1 VTASLNSGNTYDFSY
16 YIEVAPGNPGL
27 VISEASAGVVQTV
40 GASTITTTLTNIAGP
55 QVLGP
60 TSTHTGLVAIA
71 GGGVT
76 LLDVTDVITVAA
88 GSDIT
93 GFSNSFLES
102 GVPVPEPASLVL
114 LGTALAGLGFA
125 TARRRG

>member
-1 VTASLNSGNTYDFSY
+1 M
-16 YIEVAPGNPGL
+16 
-27 VISEASAGVVQTV
+27 ISEASAGVVQTV